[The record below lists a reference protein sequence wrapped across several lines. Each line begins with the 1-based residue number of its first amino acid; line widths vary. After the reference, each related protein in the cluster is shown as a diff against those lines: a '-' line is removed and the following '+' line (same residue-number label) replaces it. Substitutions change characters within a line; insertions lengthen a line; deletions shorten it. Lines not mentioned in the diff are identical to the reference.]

1 MTAGEA
7 GAAARTMIV
16 PLALARF
23 VASYPATKMVI
34 TLIGLVLGRAHPPP
48 ARGGHRASQLCEG
61 RAGMSTNPGT
71 AHRG

>member
-16 PLALARF
+16 ALALARIIG
-23 VASYPATKMVI
+23 SYPATN
-34 TLIGLVLGRAHPPP
+34 
-48 ARGGHRASQLCEG
+48 
-61 RAGMSTNPGT
+61 TNPGT

>member
-34 TLIGLVLGRAHPPP
+34 TLIGLVLGRAHPRQHVEAIEP
-48 ARGGHRASQLCEG
+48 ASCVRA
-61 RAGMSTNPGT
+61 AP
-71 AHRG
+71 A

>member
-16 PLALARF
+16 ALALARF
-23 VASYPATKMVI
+23 IASYPAAK
-34 TLIGLVLGRAHPPP
+34 
-48 ARGGHRASQLCEG
+48 
-61 RAGMSTNPGT
+61 STNPGT